1 MYSNSGIALFFKD
14 SFPSI
19 IKYFS
24 LYPYFGTS
32 IGSIF
37 SSLFAAYPCAGRYFG
52 EYFNNFTS
60 LAMHISLKLTCPE
73 SNFLE
78 SDKISYLTLLK
89 SFVSISLLSICVIAK
104 DVKGRPSLLTV
115 YKPFPSYFG
124 KLSAVS

>member
-1 MYSNSGIALFFKD
+1 LAQALGQ
-14 SFPSI
+14 
-19 IKYFS
+19 YFQVF
-24 LYPYFGTS
+24 LQPIHAQEDTLEN
-32 IGSIF
+32 I
-37 SSLFAAYPCAGRYFG
+37 
-52 EYFNNFTS
+52 FNNFTS
-60 LAMHISLKLTCPE
+60 LAMHISLKFTCPA

-124 KLSAVS
+124 KLSLFHSPFHNISS